1 MYKLKPPK
9 IKPHP
14 PLYFILSLCFLFF
27 SQYSTAQKPPVVFKN
42 YTVLDGLSY
51 NYVSEIYQDTEGIV
65 WLGTPDGLN
74 KFLGHDFK
82 TYRSVVG
89 DSTSLPSNFII
100 SLVEDDEKNLW
111 VGTWGGGICL
121 YDRKT
126 DNFKHPKLILPQQND
141 LGDINFISELY
152 KDSEGNIWACT
163 DRGLLKIKPSTL
175 QAKLYTSQPINKDSI
190 SPAQFASIV
199 EDKKG
204 NFWVATYGNGLLYLD
219 PVSEKFTSETRQN
232 NDPSGITKYDISK
245 LYYDSKDRLWIAT
258 FNEGIYL
265 LEDNKPGNFKHF
277 SHQPGDP
284 TTLSNNQVISFTETM
299 DGKIWVGTD
308 NGLCQFNEE
317 EENFYVYKKGLYDPK
332 SLSGSEIKSLFTD
345 HEGRLWVGTYNGG
358 VNIFD
363 DSYIST
369 LHYYAIPGENTLS
382 YDNVTAF
389 LYLDDNTILIGTD
402 GGGLNIFNPENGK
415 FTSFLH
421 DAANPKSIGGNKV
434 KSLLQD
440 SKGRVWVSFWNS
452 GIDLFDPVTHTF
464 KHYTHAMGPGNGPN
478 NDNILSLAED
488 DEGMIWM
495 TTLGGGLNSLD
506 PKTESFEYFD
516 EKIVS
521 HDGVEDSRFVSLLI
535 DSRNTIWIGST
546 LGNFFNFDKDTKTFS
561 PQLIWEEGESKSQVQ
576 CIFEDSM
583 GNLWLGLEGGGLK
596 SFDRKSGKFK
606 TFTINDGL
614 PSNHVHAI
622 EEDTKGQLWLSTN
635 QGISCFTPEEQTFKN
650 YDMRIGLQGLQF
662 NRVASAHLPTGEM
675 LFGGSNGF
683 NMFHPD
689 SLNETIRQIPI
700 VFTDFQIFNKPVSI
714 GQENSPLQTHINV
727 TDTITLR
734 YDQSVFSIEYAGL
747 DYTFPDKVS
756 YQYKLKGFV
765 DESWQKVGNERKA
778 TYTNLDPGEYEFIV
792 TTISPD
798 NTHSRKL
805 TIIVTPPWWKTWWA
819 RSLFFLLFAGLI
831 YAGYYLRL
839 RRISSQKKKLESEVA
854 VRTKK
859 LQSTNHAL
867 QEANKALH
875 EKNLLIQEQKEEI
888 QTQAEELAESNEE
901 VKSINQQLEERVEI
915 RTADLRKSNQ
925 ELDNF
930 VYRVSHDI
938 RAPLSSILGLV
949 ELIEDENDK
958 QQLKEYLK
966 MTSKS
971 IHKLDSFVKDI
982 LDYSRNSRM
991 QIEREQ
997 VSFPELL
1004 KEVREE
1010 LQYMENS
1017 SRLHI
1022 HETYHL
1028 EGEHYSDIR
1037 RLQIIFRNLL
1047 SNAIKYLNPRNADNY
1062 LQININV
1069 TKDKAAGII
1078 LEDNGIGISATALS
1092 KVFEMFYRG
1101 SDLSTGSG
1109 IGLYIVKETV
1119 EKLGGTIELQSEL
1132 GVGTKIMINLPAVET
1147 EQAMEKKVV

>member
-1 MYKLKPPK
+1 MYKLKPTK
-9 IKPHP
+9 IKLPSL
-14 PLYFILSLCFLFF
+14 LYFILSLWFLFF
-27 SQYSTAQKPPVVFKN
+27 SQYSIAQKPPVVFKN

-51 NYVSEIYQDTEGIV
+51 DYVSVIYQDAEGMM

-89 DSTSLPSNFII
+89 DSSSLPSNYITA
-100 SLVEDDEKNLW
+100 LVEDDERNLW

-121 YDRKT
+121 YDKKT
-126 DNFKHPKLILPQQND
+126 DNFRYPKLSISQEDD

-163 DRGLLKIKPSTL
+163 DRGLLQIKPSTL
-175 QAKLYTSQPINKDSI
+175 QAKVYTPKLIDTDSI
-190 SPAQFASIV
+190 SSAQVSSIV
-199 EDKKG
+199 EDEKSK
-204 NFWVATYGNGLLYLD
+204 FWVATYGGGLLYFD
-219 PVSEKFTSETRQN
+219 PATEKFTSYSQQN
-232 NDPSGITKYDISK
+232 NDPSSLGKNDISK
-245 LYYDSKDRLWIAT
+245 LYYDSQDRLWIAT
-258 FNEGIYL
+258 FNGGVYL
-265 LEDNKPGNFKHF
+265 MEVSKPGKFKHF
-277 SHQPGDP
+277 LHHPDDP
-284 TTLSNNQVISFTETM
+284 STLSNNQVISITETK

-308 NGLCQFNEE
+308 NGLCLFNEE
-317 EENFYVYKKGLYDPK
+317 EERFFVYKKGLFDPK

-345 HEGRLWVGTYNGG
+345 HEDRLWVGTYNGG

-363 DSYIST
+363 NSYIST
-369 LHYYAIPGENTLS
+369 LHYYATPGENSLS

-389 LYLDDNTILIGTD
+389 LYLDDNTVLVGTD

-415 FTSFLH
+415 FVSFQH
-421 DAANPKSIGGNKV
+421 DAANPNSIGGNKV
-434 KSLLQD
+434 KSLLKD
-440 SKGRVWVSFWNS
+440 SRGRVWLSFWNG
-452 GIDLFDPVTHTF
+452 GIDLFDPVKHTF
-464 KHYTHAMGPGNGPN
+464 KHFTQALGPANGPN

-488 DEGMIWM
+488 DEGMIWI
-495 TTLGGGLNSLD
+495 TTLGGGLNMLD
-506 PKTESFEYFD
+506 PQTENFDYFD
-516 EKIVS
+516 ENLIT
-521 HDGVEDSRFVSLLI
+521 HDGVEDNRLVSLLI
-535 DSRNTIWIGST
+535 DSHNTIWIGTT
-546 LGNFFNFDKDTKTFS
+546 LGNFFSFDKDTKTFS

-576 CIFEDSM
+576 CIFEDGK

-596 SFDRKSGKFK
+596 FFDRKSGKFK
-606 TFTINDGL
+606 TFTTNDGL

-635 QGISCFTPEEQTFKN
+635 QGISCFRSEDQTFKN

-662 NRVASAHLPTGEM
+662 NRVASAYLPTGEI

-689 SLNETIRQIPI
+689 SLNETVRQVPI
-700 VFTDFQIFNKPVSI
+700 VFTDFQIFNQAVSI
-714 GQENSPLQTHINV
+714 GQENSPLQTHIN
-727 TDTITLR
+727 TTETITLR
-734 YDQSVFSIEYAGL
+734 HDQSVFSIEYAGL
-747 DYTFPDKVS
+747 DYTFPGKVS

-792 TTISPD
+792 TTT
-798 NTHSRKL
+798 NTDQAHSRKL
-805 TIIVTPPWWKTWWA
+805 VIIVIPPWWMTWWA
-819 RSLFFLLFAGLI
+819 RSLICILLIGLI

-839 RRISSQKKKLESEVA
+839 RSINSQKKRLAAEVA
-854 VRTKK
+854 ERTKK
-859 LQSTNHAL
+859 LQSTNQAL
-867 QEANKALH
+867 QEANKDLH
-875 EKNLLIQEQKEEI
+875 TKNLLIQEQKEEI
-888 QTQAEELAESNEE
+888 QSQAEELAESNEE
-901 VKSINQQLEERVEI
+901 VRSINQQLEERVEM

-958 QQLKEYLK
+958 DQLREYLK

-991 QIEREQ
+991 QIERELI
-997 VSFPELL
+997 SFPELV

-1017 SRLHI
+1017 SRLNI
-1022 HETYHL
+1022 RESYHL

-1062 LQININV
+1062 LHISINV
-1069 TKDKAAGII
+1069 TKDKAASII
-1078 LEDNGIGISATALS
+1078 LEDNGIGINATALS

-1101 SDLSTGSG
+1101 SDLSSGSG

-1119 EKLGGTIELQSEL
+1119 EKLGGDIEIQSEL
-1132 GVGTKIMINLPAVET
+1132 GIGTRIMINLPAVET
-1147 EQAMEKKVV
+1147 VQTTEEKLV